1 MASQLTSPFNKKLA
15 CSSLFNYNLAC
26 FRYNQ
31 WTAEQ
36 NSTAYLL
43 RGEAIWQ
50 AGNSFFDLTYLPM

>member
-43 RGEAIWQ
+43 RGGSNL
-50 AGNSFFDLTYLPM
+50 AGW

>member
-1 MASQLTSPFNKKLA
+1 MASQLTSPFNKKLACSSLFNYNLA

-43 RGEAIWQ
+43 RGGSNL
-50 AGNSFFDLTYLPM
+50 AGW